1 MATALQKLLAVAA
14 EGDPLELPFVAALAQ
29 LHYAQPDAP
38 PPPPAGKASR
48 KKREEPAAQGPT
60 AARAVLNS
68 TVTRLR
74 SLVGRGYATRERVAK
89 PIGAL
94 GSQLLGG
101 RVDAATARELLGE
114 RSRLKPLPSSLGC
127 RVAHIT
133 VRGGPEVAHELD
145 PTAPAVK
152 YFLALALTDH
162 PTEAGGERDAA
173 WRARAIRLVS
183 EVVAAQPGN
192 SAAVGLQRRL
202 EAAPHVEL

>member
-1 MATALQKLLAVAA
+1 MRRVRGLLRRSVRPEEAVATALQKLLAVAA

-48 KKREEPAAQGPT
+48 KKLEEPAAQGPT

-68 TVTRLR
+68 TVARLR

-101 RVDAATARELLGE
+101 RVDAATARELLGDCSRFLPRWVAGLLTSLSVAGQRWRTSSTPRRRRSSTSS
-114 RSRLKPLPSSLGC
+114 RSR
-127 RVAHIT
+127 
-133 VRGGPEVAHELD
+133 
-145 PTAPAVK
+145 
-152 YFLALALTDH
+152 
-162 PTEAGGERDAA
+162 
-173 WRARAIRLVS
+173 
-183 EVVAAQPGN
+183 
-192 SAAVGLQRRL
+192 
-202 EAAPHVEL
+202 